1 MNTLTTLRDLLEF
14 RSSSSLEP
22 DEDLVLG
29 EHSKILGT
37 FDSHEIWMS
46 RDFAPNRVFAICT
59 PEKVCRAFLIIDEES
74 TDIDGESFHRIEKIY
89 VRPEDRRKGMG
100 SSLIEFCVLKLRMKL
115 RSGSTVSNS
124 GRDLLRRLVQAN
136 ALKFKAYNPS
146 SKSVI
151 DVPDDLFTNLN
162 TETQLLITESF
173 LDDRRMFENKLLVAR
188 SFLYIDGTYD

>member
-1 MNTLTTLRDLLEF
+1 MKLSDLFEL

-29 EHSKILGT
+29 EHSTILGT

-74 TDIDGESFHRIEKIY
+74 TDIDGESFYRIEKIY

-100 SSLIEFCVLKLRMKL
+100 SSLIEFCVLKLGMKL

-173 LDDRRMFENKLLVAR
+173 LDDPRMFENKLLVAR